1 MASPEAIDGV
11 TEATSEEIYGATGA
25 SDSTFPAVDT
35 DNELNPGTDKNFEV
49 DPTSHDVATS
59 LETKRQVEEKKKEA
73 KKKKDGLQT
82 LKTTILVSVVVVAV
96 AGMVFAVT
104 KKLREK

>member
-11 TEATSEEIYGATGA
+11 TEATSEEIYGATEA

-35 DNELNPGTDKNFEV
+35 DKELNPGTDKNSEV

-59 LETKRQVEEKKKEA
+59 LETKVYLVLFIYLFYFVEWSCA
-73 KKKKDGLQT
+73 
-82 LKTTILVSVVVVAV
+82 
-96 AGMVFAVT
+96 
-104 KKLREK
+104 